1 MPTVRKPRRVQ
12 PRTDL
17 LLETQNQ
24 ILEYLRQDV
33 EEWKKAGDRYDRT
46 QRATM
51 QALAAIQQ
59 SNERQTQLIQQ
70 SSERQMQL
78 IQQSSERQMQLIQ
91 QSSERQAQLVADA
104 TRILTTSTQ
113 TLATMLL
120 EVQAITA
127 RTLEL
132 VRDIH
137 TRGSNGRS
145 TRH

>member
-78 IQQSSERQMQLIQ
+78 IQQSSERQ
-91 QSSERQAQLVADA
+91 AQLVADA

>member
-12 PRTDL
+12 SQTDK

-24 ILEYLRQDV
+24 ILEYLRHDV

-51 QALAAIQQ
+51 QALTAIQA
-59 SNERQTQLIQQ
+59 SNERQLQLIQQ
-70 SSERQMQL
+70 SSDRQLQL
-78 IQQSSERQMQLIQ
+78 IQQSSD
-91 QSSERQAQLVADA
+91 RQAQLIADV
-104 TRILTTSTQ
+104 TQILTTSTH

-132 VRDIH
+132 TRDIH
-137 TRGSNGRS
+137 VRGANGRS